1 MALSSITTLHI
12 ESFLL
17 LYDSNPRCGYHLF
30 PWEHGVGLY
39 VMARVQSGIYI
50 VPWIIRDTVWV
61 GKKTEIKNRVMGR
74 ESPLVSLIPWYRIWR
89 NLKISNFV
97 PSPEL
102 CSMDIFQG
110 WKKYLK
116 IFFFSLICAFKY
128 WVLNHL
134 TNSPPYLC
142 FLLPEDGAFYEEGG
156 KTKLSSENKQ
166 KMATLQ
172 FRFN

>member
-61 GKKTEIKNRVMGR
+61 GKKTGIKNRVMGR

-89 NLKISNFV
+89 NLKISNFSAISWIMFNGYF
-97 PSPEL
+97 PRL
-102 CSMDIFQG
+102 
-110 WKKYLK
+110 KKYLN
-116 IFFFSLICAFKY
+116 FFFSLICAFKY